1 MANDDNNNN
10 NKIDNDYRGT
20 ERRNWETRPQERPT
34 VKEPMNPGLQLLIS
48 IGLIALVVLAT
59 FFMFKYPQK
68 LGPIFISALVVTLAT
83 FLLLLILRH
92 FILIWFS
99 FLHQREL
106 AYDDT
111 PETFPFVSIIV
122 PAYNEAEVISSSLS
136 SLLELRYPYYEIIAV
151 DDGSDDKTYEKM
163 KEFEGNHYGVRVQV
177 FRKENSGKADTLNY
191 GIRRSKAPI
200 VVCMDSDSRLTPEA
214 LRYAI
219 KHFYDPNV
227 GAVAGNVKVI
237 NRHNIWTK
245 LQALEYIEGLNIAR
259 KAQAFFRSVNVI
271 PGPMGIFRRTAIEGT
286 GGYDSDTFAE
296 DFDMT
301 VKILADGWKINYEP
315 KAVAYTEAPEELLDV
330 IKQRY
335 RWTRGV
341 LQALRKQRHLLTH
354 SSGTITTPL
363 SLWYMLFEGLAWP
376 VMNIFANLFFVWVAL
391 LYGMTKLLV
400 LWWLLLTVLDLL
412 IAVHAILMER
422 EDMRLALYSIFYR
435 FFYILIIDVT
445 KVFATLEEL
454 VGLDMSWGKL
464 ARKGR
469 I

>member
-1 MANDDNNNN
+1 MDTNVS
-10 NKIDNDYRGT
+10 T
-20 ERRNWETRPQERPT
+20 PPPEPRRTMKKPLRPIT
-34 VKEPMNPGLQLLIS
+34 QLLIS
-48 IGLIALVVLAT
+48 ILIIAIVVIAT
-59 FFMFKYPQK
+59 IFLFKYPQK
-68 LGPIFISALVVTLAT
+68 LGPIFITALVVTLAS
-83 FLLLLILRH
+83 FLLLLVLRH

-99 FLHQREL
+99 YLHQREL
-106 AYDDT
+106 SKEEPPDVY
-111 PETFPFVSIIV
+111 PFVSIIV
-122 PAYNEAEVISSSLS
+122 PAFNEAEVIQSSLS

-151 DDGSDDKTYEKM
+151 DDGSTDGTFERM
-163 KEFEGNHYGVRVQV
+163 REFEGNHYGVKVAV

-214 LRYAI
+214 LRYAVRQ
-219 KHFYDPNV
+219 FSDPNV

-245 LQALEYIEGLNIAR
+245 LQALEYIEGLNIVR
-259 KAQAFFRSVNVI
+259 KAQAFWRSVNVI
-271 PGPMGIFRRTAIEGT
+271 PGPIGIFRRSAIEAT

-315 KAVAYTEAPEELLDV
+315 KAVAFTEAPEELLDI

-335 RWTRGV
+335 RWSRGI
-341 LQALRKQRHLLTH
+341 LQALRKQKHLLTR
-354 SSGTITTPL
+354 SSGNVTTPL
-363 SLWYMLFEGLAWP
+363 SLWYMIFEGLVWP
-376 VMNIFANLFFVWVAL
+376 AMNIFSSLFFVWIAL
-391 LYGMTKLLV
+391 IYGMTKLLV
-400 LWWLLLTVLDLL
+400 MWWILLTILDLL
-412 IAVHAILMER
+412 IAIHAILMER
-422 EDMRLALYSIFYR
+422 EDLGLAIYAVFYR
-435 FFYILIIDVT
+435 SFYILIIDVT
-445 KVFATLEEL
+445 KLFATLEEL

>member
-1 MANDDNNNN
+1 MPKKPLSPRTQA
-10 NKIDNDYRGT
+10 
-20 ERRNWETRPQERPT
+20 
-34 VKEPMNPGLQLLIS
+34 LIS
-48 IGLIALVVLAT
+48 ILIILAVVILT
-59 FFMFKYPQK
+59 IFMFRYPER
-68 LGPIFISALVVTLAT
+68 LGPIAVSALVITLAS

-92 FILIWFS
+92 FVLIWFS
-99 FLHQREL
+99 YLQQREL
-106 AYDDT
+106 SHMEP
-111 PETFPFVSIIV
+111 PENYPFVSIIV
-122 PAYNEAEVISSSLS
+122 PAYNESEVIHASLS

-151 DDGSDDKTYEKM
+151 DDGSTDGTYEKM
-163 KEFEGNHYGVRVQV
+163 REFEGNHYGVRVQV

-191 GIRRSKAPI
+191 GIRRSRAPI
-200 VVCMDSDSRLTPEA
+200 VVCMDSDSRLTPDA
-214 LRYAI
+214 LRYAVT
-219 KHFYDPNV
+219 HFEDPNV

-245 LQALEYIEGLNIAR
+245 LQALEYIEGLNIVR

-271 PGPMGIFRRTAIEGT
+271 PGPIGIFRRNAIEAT

-315 KAVAYTEAPEELLDV
+315 KAIAFTEAPEVLLDI

-335 RWTRGV
+335 RWSRGI
-341 LQALRKQRHLLTH
+341 LQAIRKQKHLLTRT
-354 SSGTITTPL
+354 SGVVTTPL
-363 SLWYMLFEGLAWP
+363 SLWYMIFEGLIWP
-376 VMNIFANLFFVWVAL
+376 GMNIFANLFFIYIAL
-391 LYGMTKLLV
+391 VFGMTKLLV
-400 LWWLLLTVLDLL
+400 MWWLLLTVLDVL
-412 IAVHAILMER
+412 IAVHSILMEK

>member
-1 MANDDNNNN
+1 MASTIKKPLNP
-10 NKIDNDYRGT
+10 KI
-20 ERRNWETRPQERPT
+20 
-34 VKEPMNPGLQLLIS
+34 QLLIS
-48 IGLIALVVLAT
+48 LLIIAAVVVLT
-59 FFMFKYPQK
+59 LFLFRYPQK
-68 LGPIFISALVVTLAT
+68 LGPIFISALVITLAS
-83 FLLLLILRH
+83 FLMLLILRH
-92 FILIWFS
+92 FMLIWFS
-99 FLHQREL
+99 YLHQREL
-106 AYDDT
+106 AQQEN
-111 PETFPFVSIIV
+111 PEVYPFVSIIV
-122 PAYNEAEVISSSLS
+122 PAYNEGEVIQASLS

-151 DDGSDDKTYEKM
+151 DDGSSDDTYEKM
-163 KEFEGNHYGVRVQV
+163 REFEGNHYGVRVQV

-191 GIRRSKAPI
+191 GIRRSRAPI

-219 KHFYDPNV
+219 RHFSDPNV

-245 LQALEYIEGLNIAR
+245 LQALEYIEGLNIVR

-271 PGPMGIFRRTAIEGT
+271 PGPIGIFRRAAIEAT

-301 VKILADGWKINYEP
+301 VKILADGWKVNYEP
-315 KAVAYTEAPEELLDV
+315 KAVAFTEAPEELLDV

-335 RWTRGV
+335 RWSRGI
-341 LQALRKQRHLLTH
+341 LQALRKQKHLLTRT
-354 SSGTITTPL
+354 SGVITTPL
-363 SLWYMLFEGLAWP
+363 SLWYMIFEGLVWP
-376 VMNIFANLFFVWVAL
+376 AMNIFANLFFVWIAL

-422 EDMRLALYSIFYR
+422 EDLTLSFYSIFYR

-445 KVFATLEEL
+445 KLFATLEEL
-454 VGLDMSWGKL
+454 IGLDMSWGKL

>member
-1 MANDDNNNN
+1 M
-10 NKIDNDYRGT
+10 G
-20 ERRNWETRPQERPT
+20 T
-34 VKEPMNPGLQLLIS
+34 VKQPLNPKIQLLIS
-48 IGLIALVVLAT
+48 LLIILAVVVLT
-59 FFMFKYPQK
+59 FFLFKYPQK
-68 LGPIFISALVVTLAT
+68 LGPIFISALVVTLAS
-83 FLLLLILRH
+83 FLLLLVMRH
-92 FILIWFS
+92 FMLIWFS

-106 AYDDT
+106 AYEEHPDVY
-111 PETFPFVSIIV
+111 PFVSIIV
-122 PAYNEAEVISSSLS
+122 RAYNEAEVISASLS

-151 DDGSDDKTYEKM
+151 DDGSTDGTYEKM
-163 KEFEGNHYGVRVQV
+163 KEFEGNHYGVRVQTL
-177 FRKENSGKADTLNY
+177 RKENTGKADTLNY

-200 VVCMDSDSRLTPEA
+200 VVCMDSDSRLTADA
-214 LRYAI
+214 LRYAVR
-219 KHFYDPNV
+219 HFDDQCV

-245 LQALEYIEGLNIAR
+245 LQALEYIEGLNIVR

-271 PGPMGIFRRTAIEGT
+271 PGPIGIFRRAAIEAT

-301 VKILADGWKINYEP
+301 VKMLADGWKINYEP

-335 RWTRGV
+335 RWSRGI
-341 LQALRKQRHLLTH
+341 LQALRKQKHLLTRT
-354 SSGTITTPL
+354 SGVVTTPL
-363 SLWYMLFEGLAWP
+363 SLWYMIFEGLVWP
-376 VMNIFANLFFVWVAL
+376 AMNIFANVFFVYVAL

-400 LWWLLLTVLDLL
+400 LWWLLLTLLDLL
-412 IAVHAILMER
+412 IAVHAILMEK
-422 EDMRLALYSIFYR
+422 ESMSLAFYSVFYR

>member
-1 MANDDNNNN
+1 VA
-10 NKIDNDYRGT
+10 
-20 ERRNWETRPQERPT
+20 T
-34 VKEPMNPGLQLLIS
+34 VKKPLNPKVQLLIS
-48 IGLIALVVLAT
+48 IGIIVLVVVLT
-59 FFMFKYPQK
+59 LLLFRYPQK
-68 LGPIFISALVVTLAT
+68 LAPFFISALVVVMAS

-99 FLHQREL
+99 YLHQREL
-106 AYDDT
+106 AYEDYQ
-111 PETFPFVSIIV
+111 EVYPFVSIIV
-122 PAYNEAEVISSSLS
+122 PAYNEAEVIQASLT

-151 DDGSDDKTYEKM
+151 DDGSADGTYERM
-163 KEFEGNHYGVRVQV
+163 REFEGNHYGVRVQV
-177 FRKENSGKADTLNY
+177 YRKENSGKADTLNY
-191 GIRRSKAPI
+191 GIRRSRAPI
-200 VVCMDSDSRLTPEA
+200 VVCMDSDSRLTPDA
-214 LRYAI
+214 LRWAVR
-219 KHFYDPNV
+219 HFQDPNV

-271 PGPMGIFRRTAIEGT
+271 PGPMGIFRRMAIEGT

-301 VKILADGWKINYEP
+301 VKILADNWKINYEP
-315 KAVAYTEAPEELLDV
+315 KAIAYTEAPEELLDI

-335 RWTRGV
+335 RWSRGI
-341 LQALRKQRHLLTH
+341 LQALRKQKHLLTR
-354 SSGTITTPL
+354 SAGTVTTPI
-363 SLWYMLFEGLAWP
+363 SLWYMIFEGLLWP
-376 VMNIFANLFFVWVAL
+376 AMNIFANLFFVWIAL

-400 LWWLLLTVLDLL
+400 LWWLLLTVLDVL
-412 IAVHAILMER
+412 IAIHAIAMER
-422 EDMRLALYSIFYR
+422 EDMKLALYAVFYR

>member
-1 MANDDNNNN
+1 MADQM
-10 NKIDNDYRGT
+10 KPEPLPG
-20 ERRNWETRPQERPT
+20 EPRPIGKKPLRPVT
-34 VKEPMNPGLQLLIS
+34 QLLIS
-48 IGLIALVVLAT
+48 IAIIALVVIAT
-59 FFMFKYPQK
+59 IFLFRYPQK
-68 LGPIFISALVVTLAT
+68 LGPIFITALVVTLAS

-99 FLHQREL
+99 YLHQREL
-106 AYDDT
+106 AYDDS
-111 PETFPFVSIIV
+111 PDIYPFVSIIV
-122 PAYNEAEVISSSLS
+122 PAFNEAEVIQSSLS

-151 DDGSDDKTYEKM
+151 DDGSTDGTYERM
-163 KEFEGNHYGVRVQV
+163 KQFEGNHYGVGVQV

-214 LRYAI
+214 LRYAVR
-219 KHFYDPNV
+219 HFNDPHV

-245 LQALEYIEGLNIAR
+245 LQALEYIEGLNIVR
-259 KAQAFFRSVNVI
+259 KAQAFWRSVNVI
-271 PGPMGIFRRTAIEGT
+271 PGPIGIFRRTAIEGT
-286 GGYDSDTFAE
+286 GGYDNDTFAE

-301 VKILADGWKINYEP
+301 VKILAAGWKINYEP
-315 KAVAYTEAPEELLDV
+315 KAVAYTEAPEVLLDI

-335 RWTRGV
+335 RWSRGI
-341 LQALRKQRHLLTH
+341 LQALRKQKHLLTH
-354 SSGTITTPL
+354 SGGNVTTPL
-363 SLWYMLFEGLAWP
+363 SLWYMIFEGLVWP
-376 VMNIFANLFFVWVAL
+376 AMNIFSNLFFVWIAL
-391 LYGMTKLLV
+391 IYGMTKLLV
-400 LWWLLLTVLDLL
+400 MWWILLTILDLL

-422 EDMRLALYSIFYR
+422 EDLSLAIYAVFYR
-435 FFYILIIDVT
+435 SFYILIIDVT
-445 KVFATLEEL
+445 KLFATLEEL

>member
-1 MANDDNNNN
+1 MAI
-10 NKIDNDYRGT
+10 K
-20 ERRNWETRPQERPT
+20 
-34 VKEPMNPGLQLLIS
+34 KPMNPKLQLILS
-48 IGLIALVVLAT
+48 IVVILVVVILT
-59 FFMFKYPQK
+59 LFLFRYPQK
-68 LGPIFISALVVTLAT
+68 LGPIFVSALVVTLAA
-83 FLLLLILRH
+83 FLLLLIMRH
-92 FILIWFS
+92 FMLIWFS
-99 FLHQREL
+99 YLHQREL
-106 AYDDT
+106 AYGEMQENY
-111 PETFPFVSIIV
+111 PYVSIIV
-122 PAYNEAEVISSSLS
+122 PAFNEAEVIHASLS

-151 DDGSDDKTYEKM
+151 DDGSTDGTYEAM

-200 VVCMDSDSRLTPEA
+200 VICMDSDSRLTPDA
-214 LRYAI
+214 LRYATY
-219 KHFYDPNV
+219 HFRDPNV

-245 LQALEYIEGLNIAR
+245 LQALEYIEGLNIVR
-259 KAQAFFRSVNVI
+259 NAQAFFRTVNVI
-271 PGPMGIFRRTAIEGT
+271 PGPIGIFRRVAIEGT

-301 VKILADGWKINYEP
+301 VKILAAGWKIDYEP
-315 KAVAYTEAPEELLDV
+315 KAVAFTEAPEELLDI

-335 RWTRGV
+335 RWSRGI
-341 LQALRKQRHLLTH
+341 LQALRKQRHLLVR
-354 SSGTITTPL
+354 SSGTVTTPM
-363 SLWYMLFEGLAWP
+363 SLWYMIFEGLVWP
-376 VMNIFANLFFVWVAL
+376 AMNIFSNLFFVWIAL

-422 EDMRLALYSIFYR
+422 EDLRLVPYAVLYR

-445 KVFATLEEL
+445 KLFATLEEL
-454 VGLDMSWGKL
+454 IGLDMQWGKL

>member
-1 MANDDNNNN
+1 MA
-10 NKIDNDYRGT
+10 T
-20 ERRNWETRPQERPT
+20 T
-34 VKEPMNPGLQLLIS
+34 VKKPLNPKIQVLIS
-48 IGLIALVVLAT
+48 IAIILAVVVLT
-59 FFMFKYPQK
+59 IFLFRYPQK
-68 LGPIFISALVVTLAT
+68 LGPIFISALVVTLAS
-83 FLLLLILRH
+83 FLLLLVLRH
-92 FILIWFS
+92 FLLIWFS

-106 AYDDT
+106 AYDENPDVY
-111 PETFPFVSIIV
+111 PFVSVIV
-122 PAYNEAEVISSSLS
+122 PAFNEGEVITASLS
-136 SLLELRYPYYEIIAV
+136 SLLELRYPYFEIIAV
-151 DDGSDDKTYEKM
+151 DDGSTDNTYEKM

-200 VVCMDSDSRLTPEA
+200 VVCMDSDSRLTPDA
-214 LRYAI
+214 LRYAVRQF
-219 KHFYDPNV
+219 HDPNV

-245 LQALEYIEGLNIAR
+245 LQALEYIEGLNIVR

-271 PGPMGIFRRTAIEGT
+271 PGPIGIFRRAAIEGT

-315 KAVAYTEAPEELLDV
+315 KAVAFTEAPEELLDV

-335 RWTRGV
+335 RWSRGI
-341 LQALRKQRHLLTH
+341 LQALRKQKHLLTRT
-354 SSGTITTPL
+354 SGVVTTPL
-363 SLWYMLFEGLAWP
+363 SLWYMIFEGLVWP
-376 VMNIFANLFFVWVAL
+376 AMNIFANLFFVYIAL

-400 LWWLLLTVLDLL
+400 LWWLLLTLLDLL
-412 IAVHAILMER
+412 IAVHAILMEH
-422 EDMRLALYSIFYR
+422 EQMSLALYSVFYR

>member
-1 MANDDNNNN
+1 MASTI
-10 NKIDNDYRGT
+10 KK
-20 ERRNWETRPQERPT
+20 PL
-34 VKEPMNPGLQLLIS
+34 NPKVQLLIS
-48 IGLIALVVLAT
+48 IALIVGVVVLTLCLFWYRAT
-59 FFMFKYPQK
+59 
-68 LGPIFISALVVTLAT
+68 LGPIFVSALVITLAS

-92 FILIWFS
+92 FLLIWFS
-99 FLHQREL
+99 YLHQREL
-106 AYDDT
+106 AYEEVSDRY
-111 PETFPFVSIIV
+111 PFVSIIV
-122 PAYNEAEVISSSLS
+122 PAYNEAEVIQASLA

-151 DDGSDDKTYEKM
+151 DDGSSDGTYEKM
-163 KEFEGNHYGVRVQV
+163 RDFEGNHYGVRVQV

-191 GIRRSKAPI
+191 GIRRSRAPI

-219 KHFYDPNV
+219 RHFHDPNV

-245 LQALEYIEGLNIAR
+245 LEALEYIEGLNIVR
-259 KAQAFFRSVNVI
+259 KAQAFFRTVNVI

-301 VKILADGWKINYEP
+301 VKILAEGWKINYEP
-315 KAVAYTEAPEELLDV
+315 KAVAFTEAPEELLDI

-335 RWTRGV
+335 RWSRGI
-341 LQALRKQRHLLTH
+341 LQALRKQKHLLTR
-354 SSGTITTPL
+354 SSGTVTTPM
-363 SLWYMLFEGLAWP
+363 SLWYMIFEGLIWP
-376 VMNIFANLFFVWVAL
+376 AMNIFANLFFVWIAL

-400 LWWLLLTVLDLL
+400 MWWLLLTVLDLL
-412 IAVHAILMER
+412 VAIHAILMEK
-422 EDMRLALYSIFYR
+422 EDLRLAPYAVFYR

-454 VGLDMSWGKL
+454 IGLDMSWGKL

>member
-1 MANDDNNNN
+1 MAA
-10 NKIDNDYRGT
+10 K
-20 ERRNWETRPQERPT
+20 
-34 VKEPMNPGLQLLIS
+34 KPMSPRKQALIS
-48 IGLIALVVLAT
+48 ILIIVAVVVLT
-59 FFMFKYPQK
+59 IFMFRYPER
-68 LGPIFISALVVTLAT
+68 LGPIAVSALVVTLAT

-92 FILIWFS
+92 FVLIWFS
-99 FLHQREL
+99 YLHQREL
-106 AYDDT
+106 AHDEP
-111 PETFPFVSIIV
+111 PEHYPFISIIV
-122 PAYNEAEVISSSLS
+122 PAYNEGEVIQASLS

-151 DDGSDDKTYEKM
+151 DDGSDDGTYEKM
-163 KEFEGNHYGVRVQV
+163 REFEGNHYGVRVQV

-200 VVCMDSDSRLTPEA
+200 VVCMDSDSRLTPDA

-219 KHFYDPNV
+219 RHFTDPNV

-245 LQALEYIEGLNIAR
+245 LQALEYIEGLNIVR

-271 PGPMGIFRRTAIEGT
+271 PGPMGIFRRQAIEGT

-315 KAVAYTEAPEELLDV
+315 KAIAFTEAPEELLDI

-335 RWTRGV
+335 RWSRGI
-341 LQALRKQRHLLTH
+341 LQAIRKQKHLLTRT
-354 SSGTITTPL
+354 SGVVTTPL
-363 SLWYMLFEGLAWP
+363 SLWYMIFEGLIWP
-376 VMNIFANLFFVWVAL
+376 AMNIFASLFFVYIAL
-391 LYGMTKLLV
+391 MFGMQKLLV
-400 LWWLLLTVLDLL
+400 LWWLLLTLLDVL
-412 IAVHAILMER
+412 IAVHAILMEK
-422 EDMRLALYSIFYR
+422 ESMRLAAYSVFYR